1 VFNNKVSLKLISIL
15 SFCFSFLS
23 ICPAIANT
31 LVPGRELSPG
41 ETILSNNRQYTL
53 ILQHDG
59 NLVLYR
65 SGGGPLWATWTQG
78 KPVTKA
84 VMQTDGNFVLYDNL
98 NRAVWASWT
107 HGKPGSY
114 LIVQDDG
121 NVVIYSPTATW
132 NSGTS
137 QTSAPPS
144 STTPPTTQP
153 QPTIINVCS
162 GSTIPYGYI
171 LVNFY
176 EDFVRCGSSP
186 TVFAPPNMW
195 VLAKYI
201 DMPIGSI
208 LNVCSTAPTPVG
220 WVVTSIQ
227 SSLSSCYDP
236 LSTNRS
242 NNVKTIRRAS

>member
-1 VFNNKVSLKLISIL
+1 VFKNKVSFKLISVL

-31 LVPGRELSPG
+31 LVPGQELKLG
-41 ETILSNNRQYTL
+41 DTIVSNNRQYTL

-65 SGGGPLWATWTQG
+65 SGGGALWATWTHG

-84 VMQTDGNFVLYDNL
+84 VMQTDGNFVLYDN
-98 NRAVWASWT
+98 NNQAVWASWT
-107 HGKPGSY
+107 HRKPGSY

-121 NVVIYSPTATW
+121 NVVIYSPTPTW
-132 NSGTS
+132 DSGTS

-144 STTPPTTQP
+144 STPTPITTQP
-153 QPTIINVCS
+153 SIINVCS

-176 EDFVRCGSSP
+176 QDFVRCGSST
-186 TVFAPPNMW
+186 TVFAASTMW

-201 DMPIGSI
+201 DLPIGSL
-208 LNVCSTAPTPVG
+208 LNVCSSAPTPDG
-220 WVVTSIQ
+220 WVVSSIQ
-227 SSLSSCYDP
+227 SSLSSCYDS
-236 LSTNRS
+236 LSINRS
-242 NNVKTIRRAS
+242 NNVKTIRRVS